1 MRSVL
6 LSVLTICFTSF
17 LHAQSPVGKWKKIS
31 HVSEYEGKK
40 FDSHA
45 ALLQSRPCAANVIW
59 EINAN
64 GVFRLDASKSGC
76 DEKYNSIQ
84 EKLWAKTKW
93 KLVGNKFTI
102 SATDFAVGQSYIIT
116 MSGNKLIMTG
126 TEGQGTITY
135 QKL

>member
-1 MRSVL
+1 MRSVS
-6 LSVLTICFTSF
+6 LSILAICLTGL
-17 LHAQSPVGKWKKIS
+17 LHAQGPVGKWKKIS
-31 HVSEYEGKK
+31 HISEYEGKK
-40 FDSHA
+40 FDSHT

-64 GVFRLDASKSGC
+64 GSFRLDASKSGC
-76 DEKYNSIQ
+76 DEKYRNIQ

-93 KLVGNKFTI
+93 KLVGNKFTV
-102 SATDFAVGQSYIIT
+102 SATDFVVGQSYIIT
-116 MSGNKLIMTG
+116 ISGNKLIMAG